1 MSRNHLKLVPSRA
14 KAASAEMPE
23 VLLVRR
29 LNEVRALCLELPF
42 TWLLPQ
48 AWCAL
53 FSALDRLEA
62 QRIRTVKGW

>member
-1 MSRNHLKLVPSRA
+1 MRPNLNIVSVDL
-14 KAASAEMPE
+14 PE
-23 VLLVRR
+23 VLLVQR
-29 LNEVRALCLELPF
+29 LNEVRALCLDLPF

-48 AWCAL
+48 AWFAL

>member
-1 MSRNHLKLVPSRA
+1 MARHHLKLVPSRPM
-14 KAASAEMPE
+14 ASRADLPE
-23 VLLVRR
+23 VLLVQR
-29 LNEVRALCLELPF
+29 LNELRALCLDLPF

-48 AWCAL
+48 AWFAV